1 MILWGPGKYDQCFLP
16 TCFQLAPRNEGVGI
30 DFQKHQGTATG
41 IRSEYFFEEFDFLED
56 GAVSEIFGGCPS
68 DEESQV
74 CWQNQREH
82 ANVARVLAVA
92 LVKTEKTMAFAAKEI
107 DGIDHF
113 DAIEDR
119 CALAQMRKFLLSDS
133 IDTRHQINQSERRL
147 LERQD
152 SELSVDRGSVPHQT
166 AAFGV

>member
-1 MILWGPGKYDQCFLP
+1 MRVWDRFPE
-16 TCFQLAPRNEGVGI
+16 APWHGDWHSFRV
-30 DFQKHQGTATG
+30 
-41 IRSEYFFEEFDFLED
+41 FFEEFDFLED
-56 GAVSEIFGGCPS
+56 GAVSEIFGVCPS

-107 DGIDHF
+107 DGIDDL

-119 CALAQMRKFLLSDS
+119 SALAQTGKFLVSVS
-133 IDTRHQINQSERRL
+133 IDTRHQINHSEGSL

-152 SELSVDRGSVPHQT
+152 SELAVDW
-166 AAFGV
+166 